1 MDHHRI
7 GDVLLLRG
15 HRHAQVLFDQPCHQL
30 GIGATQRM
38 GLAERARVHRT
49 QLRMVAATAL
59 GDVMEQAGQQQQLRL
74 AQAWPHFVRD
84 RESLVGT
91 AAGEQADVAQDHQRV
106 LVDGVDMEQVELH
119 APTDLGERGNP
130 LPEHAQPRHARK
142 RVDRALAT
150 QQRQELLARIGV
162 GHVVGRQHGQR
173 FGQRAC
179 GQRMQAAHL
188 RIVGPTGEQREYLAD
203 VAARP
208 VGIIG
213 RQVAAAQ
220 GKAHAGGR

>member
-1 MDHHRI
+1 MAPIPADQGGHHR
-7 GDVLLLRG
+7 GSGGQGFAEAFGVLHSKGETNL
-15 HRHAQVLFDQPCHQL
+15 
-30 GIGATQRM
+30 
-38 GLAERARVHRT
+38 
-49 QLRMVAATAL
+49 
-59 GDVMEQAGQQQQLRL
+59 EQAGQQQQLRL

-173 FGQRAC
+173 FGQRAANTWPMSPR
-179 GQRMQAAHL
+179 GQSASL
-188 RIVGPTGEQREYLAD
+188 
-203 VAARP
+203 AAR
-208 VGIIG
+208 
-213 RQVAAAQ
+213 
-220 GKAHAGGR
+220 